1 MRECAILKRAV
12 ELDPRNFFTLQQ
24 LALSYKLLRRYAEE
38 IATGGSRIVDQT
50 R

>member
-1 MRECAILKRAV
+1 M

-24 LALSYKLLRRYAEE
+24 LAHQLRALRRYPDHRHDR
-38 IATGGSRIVDQT
+38 SRIVYQT